1 MACFW
6 LFLVVTVAITTFHP
20 SKGGMK
26 MVYWESKPFI
36 YKEMEH
42 ININNINNNN
52 TNNTNTNI
60 NNNNNNTKYITKT
73 SGILPDILSYGAVFC
88 GSWDNYKNFVRYGRI
103 ATSNDR
109 FLKILRSRRSN
120 VNILSPLGFDAN
132 NTIWAPVV
140 VKSSSIADTLQRR
153 GLRPITFHTSEK
165 VVLVIHRSV
174 VALDYKVAMGLWR
187 CRVVLMASVVM
198 SLCFGLLLWTVERN
212 QNPGNQY
219 TNCMVV
225 HLVQNSPI
233 PIFIQ

>member
-36 YKEMEH
+36 YKEMQH
-42 ININNINNNN
+42 NNNNNN
-52 TNNTNTNI
+52 TNN
-60 NNNNNNTKYITKT
+60 NNNNNNTNNNNNNNNTNNNNNNNNTNNNTTNNTKYITKT
-73 SGILPDILSYGAVFC
+73 SGILPDILSYGTVFC
-88 GSWDNYKNFVRYGRI
+88 GSWENYKNFVHYGRI

-120 VNILSPLGFDAN
+120 VNILRPLGFDAN

-140 VKSSSIADTLQRR
+140 VKSNLIADTLQRR

-187 CRVVLMASVVM
+187 CRVVLMASVLM

-212 QNPGNQY
+212 QNPGNQ
-219 TNCMVV
+219 
-225 HLVQNSPI
+225 
-233 PIFIQ
+233 